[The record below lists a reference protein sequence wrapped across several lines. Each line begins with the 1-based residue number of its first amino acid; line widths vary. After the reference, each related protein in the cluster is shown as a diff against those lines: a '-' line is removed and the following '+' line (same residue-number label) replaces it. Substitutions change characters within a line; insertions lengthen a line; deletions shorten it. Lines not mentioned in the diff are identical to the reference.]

1 MTARP
6 PAPARTTARPIAAL
20 AAACAFA
27 FAAALA
33 AGAGAS
39 GAAAPAPK
47 AAAPA
52 PAPAPPAAASAPG
65 PRLKYAPESALA
77 PGRALVLR
85 PEVLAVKEHTL
96 ANGLRL
102 LLVEDHSVPSISYYT
117 FYDVGSRLERPG
129 ITGISHLFEHMMF
142 NGARKYGP
150 KEFDLFLERA
160 GGSSNAYTTR
170 DDTVYYADFPPAAL
184 PVVMDLESDR
194 MGGLDI
200 RPTVLANEQEVVLE
214 ERHTRVDDNP
224 EGALDELL
232 WATAFIAHPYSW
244 PILGW
249 EKDIVRT
256 SRDDCMAYYRAHYAP
271 NRATIVAVGDFA
283 TADFLRLAERFYARI
298 PAGPARPRTATPEPE
313 QFGERRVDYRR
324 ASEIP
329 ILLMGYKSPAA
340 ADPDTLALD
349 GVQYLLGEGDSAR
362 LYRRLVHRDEVANWV
377 YVDFP
382 WHVDPGLFIVG
393 VGVKAGVDPRRV
405 EKIVDEEIADLAD
418 HGPNPAELTK
428 VRRLLEMSFLRALET
443 NASRAE
449 TIGTY
454 QLLMGDWRVLD
465 DVLETYRTL
474 SAERIRAIAS
484 HYLRKDSRTVA
495 TLHPLEDGGDK

>member
-1 MTARP
+1 MRTPAHRLQRPLAATASAALLCALLAVLTATAR
-6 PAPARTTARPIAAL
+6 
-20 AAACAFA
+20 
-27 FAAALA
+27 
-33 AGAGAS
+33 
-39 GAAAPAPK
+39 GAAAPAP
-47 AAAPA
+47 AAPA
-52 PAPAPPAAASAPG
+52 AVPAAAAAAR
-65 PRLKYAPESALA
+65 RLELHA
-77 PGRALVLR
+77 
-85 PEVLAVKEHTL
+85 AVIDVHEHTL

-150 KEFDLFLERA
+150 KDFDRFLERA
-160 GGSSNAYTTR
+160 GGASNAYTTR
-170 DDTVYYADFPPAAL
+170 DDTVYYSDFPPSAL

-249 EKDIVRT
+249 EKDIRRT
-256 SRDDCMAYYRAHYAP
+256 TRDDCMAYFHAHYAP
-271 NRATIVAVGDFA
+271 NRATIVAVGDFDA
-283 TADFLRLAERFYARI
+283 RELVALADRFYGRI
-298 PAGPARPRTATPEPE
+298 PAGPARPATSTAEPA
-313 QFGERRVDYRR
+313 QFGERRADYHRS
-324 ASEIP
+324 SEIP
-329 ILLMGYKSPAA
+329 ILLIGYKSPAA
-340 ADPDTLALD
+340 ADPDTLVLD

-362 LYRRLVHRDEVANWV
+362 LHRRLVYREELANWV

-382 WHVDPGLFIVG
+382 WHVDPGLFVIG
-393 VGVKAGVDPRRV
+393 IGVKDGVDPKRV
-405 EKIVDEEIADLAD
+405 ERAVDEEIADLVA
-418 HGPNPAELTK
+418 HGPTPAELVK
-428 VRRLLEMSFLRALET
+428 VRSLLEMSFLRALET

-454 QLLMGDWRVLD
+454 DLLMGDWKVLT
-465 DVLETYRTL
+465 DVLERYRNLT
-474 SAERIRAIAS
+474 AEDLRDMAARW
-484 HYLRKDSRTVA
+484 LRKEARTVA
-495 TLHPLEDGGDK
+495 TLYPRDDGK